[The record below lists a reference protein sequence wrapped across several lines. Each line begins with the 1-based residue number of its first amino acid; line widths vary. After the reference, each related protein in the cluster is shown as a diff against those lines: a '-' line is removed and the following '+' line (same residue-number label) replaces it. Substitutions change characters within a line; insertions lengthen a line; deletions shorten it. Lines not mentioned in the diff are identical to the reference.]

1 MQLASAA
8 PTAVRRAL
16 RRALSELGYAPAGAR
31 FTRRAPLR
39 AFRSM
44 FSRSPVHSHHRL
56 VRALRRYSKNHS
68 R

>member
-8 PTAVRRAL
+8 PTAVRLAL
-16 RRALSELGYAPAGAR
+16 RRALIELGYAPVAVG
-31 FTRRAPLR
+31 FTRRVPVR
-39 AFRSM
+39 AFRSL
-44 FSRSPVHSHHRL
+44 FSRSPSHSHHRL

>member
-16 RRALSELGYAPAGAR
+16 RRALIELGYAPIETSR
-31 FTRRAPLR
+31 IRRSLL
-39 AFRSM
+39 
-44 FSRSPVHSHHRL
+44 SRTPALSHHRL
-56 VRALRRYSKNHS
+56 VRTLRRFTKKYS